1 MTRLTEAL
9 ISAVIG
15 FWHAMGAFHTAVL
28 RIMDLSRSIGRSD
41 GDARPTPYSA
51 LSTSSGHQRLA
62 AWFALGALCAGVA
75 PWTATLMALVPPAL
89 WEIAQYR
96 RQPGVKFLRDGLLYD
111 GSSYLVGAWSVPYVI
126 GGAVA
131 GNLTEWAV
139 ATAAIVVVSAVV
151 TLAQGRVPE

>member
-1 MTRLTEAL
+1 MSALDGASAVVERLTWL
-9 ISAVIG
+9 
-15 FWHAMGAFHTAVL
+15 
-28 RIMDLSRSIGRSD
+28 LSDTGRSD

-62 AWFALGALCAGVA
+62 AWFVLGALCAGVA

-151 TLAQGRVPE
+151 TMAQGRAPE